1 MKHCPD
7 CQVEIKGWELF
18 CPRCSKA
25 LRLRK
30 PRKIKSE
37 SGDYSNNLHFLRL
50 SVQRFDRF

>member
-25 LRLRK
+25 VYGYEK
-30 PRKIKSE
+30 PRKIKARKW
-37 SGDYSNNLHFLRL
+37 RL
-50 SVQRFDRF
+50 F